1 MRDALALY
9 AFNAFMQNLETLDEL
24 RFEILR
30 RDVRLYRLAARL
42 DVHPSRL
49 GRMLRGRE
57 PLSESLAARIREQ
70 IEAEEPRG

>member
-1 MRDALALY
+1 MPTVETRDA
-9 AFNAFMQNLETLDEL
+9 L

-49 GRMLRGRE
+49 GRILRGRL
-57 PLSESLAARIREQ
+57 PLSEDLATRIRVA
-70 IEAEEPRG
+70 IEAEVQSD

>member
-1 MRDALALY
+1 MLNEAR
-9 AFNAFMQNLETLDEL
+9 DEL

-49 GRMLRGRE
+49 GRILRGRE
-57 PLSESLAARIREQ
+57 PLSQDLADRIKAA
-70 IEAEEPRG
+70 IEAEEPRD